1 MSSEK
6 EVIRQRDKI
15 LRIADKRGWGIVKD
29 DSDIAETVK
38 DAARRRSAIS
48 KIENKKRQSPYE
60 RPGFHRTTGVFD
72 GLST

>member
-38 DAARRRSAIS
+38 MPLDVSLPFQKS
-48 KIENKKRQSPYE
+48 KTKTGNLRTKDRVFIELR
-60 RPGFHRTTGVFD
+60 GVFD